1 MSKDKNKPPSK
12 GAGGKK
18 FYNSQPS
25 GDVQA
30 ALVEMATNTLAAV
43 AGAYAGSAVGKW
55 GSLVLGL
62 GFIAAGQY
70 YDVPAA
76 KAAGAGMLVGST
88 FEKTDG
94 TFGENAKANTNAK
107 LDELKSRVMP
117 SAATSSSPSSTAT
130 LKGVANRSM
139 SGLHGTGDFTR
150 HSVSQQV
157 LPAQSQVAQRSYA
170 SRQAPAQMYA
180 EQSSYPQTQTMNIL
194 TN

>member
-1 MSKDKNKPPSK
+1 MANKNKAPSK

-25 GDVQA
+25 GNIQA
-30 ALVEMATNTLAAV
+30 ALTEVATHTLAAV
-43 AGAYAGSAVGKW
+43 AGAYAASAVGKW
-55 GSLVLGL
+55 VSLALGL
-62 GFIAAGQY
+62 GSIGAGTY
-70 YDVPAA
+70 YDIPLL
-76 KAAGAGMLVGST
+76 KSAGAGMLVGGT

-107 LDELKSRVMP
+107 LDELKARVMP
-117 SAATSSSPSSTAT
+117 SAATGSNPSSTAA

-180 EQSSYPQTQTMNIL
+180 EQGSYPQAQTMNIL